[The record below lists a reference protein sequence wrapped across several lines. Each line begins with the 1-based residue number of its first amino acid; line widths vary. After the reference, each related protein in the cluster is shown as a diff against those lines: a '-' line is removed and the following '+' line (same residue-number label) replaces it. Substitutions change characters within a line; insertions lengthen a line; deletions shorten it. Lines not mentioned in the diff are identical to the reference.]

1 MKYIQLIVVLFLP
14 VIVSACS
21 GGNGNPV
28 APSDNSNDM
37 TSVTNE
43 EFKTTIA
50 SDVLYTGSSRE
61 TAYKAFG
68 IFQVTVDPQSL
79 TAEIVPSRK
88 AQAIGMTFDSDLT
101 QFLTVSP
108 CANCLQV
115 DGIKLIPLDQVEVGF
130 SVKHP
135 FADITKR
142 PDLHGFDVRGIVLAK
157 GNYNFPL
164 TQVAID
170 ESTNAIA
177 RANVSLV
184 ANPDGYTHHFDE
196 LAADPNYFDP
206 PRNYDA
212 NINPFRSYFVDGG
225 TPAFSPLNP
234 DGHNVMAVGADWETQ
249 KYIFN
254 LSGSVD
260 PIDFAF
266 VVDCAYGQSAT
277 FQNRTNPYYFLPEFN
292 RKEAWSVVVN
302 DVGGR
307 FESGNTSSS
316 MDYRVSACDWQ
327 SDLDAD
333 PNYPDTS
340 NLGGI
345 KAKSQIQKVTIEIPS
360 VTGLVEKTTPD
371 SGEGFI
377 WNPYIFNITVTK
389 SLGASA
395 GWYYGIAAVRD
406 DLQGM
411 QGPIAIP
418 ETPAGFPYPGPEIYD
433 YSTYQIF
440 KVRVYGDVPNVT
452 GSTYNSN
459 PFEGDL
465 VSFDVTIEELDGDT
479 VTYQWEQYSPLT
491 PIGFFE
497 DSNVLDTVWQAPPLY
512 DVSPSGVAFELRLI
526 MKDDDGQTATVFPL
540 QVKEKNSAPVCSGI
554 VTDPYYGVKTGY
566 DTMSLQA
573 YGYDPDGDMIEYE
586 WDMDWDGNPLNFNV
600 DETGSYIPTYGWPD
614 QGFYNVAC
622 KLKESRVN
630 WLDTICSRNIIQ
642 EGIAYHSIKVD
653 NSDVDEAGYFLHDVC
668 MVRSGMGKPVYHVA
682 WVTNNDN
689 GGVFYANNAQDPRAF
704 GNHQVLSSGPS
715 LGGTVYAK
723 VAGQGPII
731 HVIWIE
737 NDSSVAPTEFKVKIN
752 SSIDGGYSFD
762 ALGGERTVLVASEPS
777 VIATADICAGAELGK
792 FAIVFSDRVSGIYRC
807 CCLLSDDGG
816 LTWHYPVSGGFFRDV
831 VSSEY
836 AGDFT
841 LEISASGIMHVLWQ
855 DYRTSTSNYYYD
867 YSLDNGETWNADIKV
882 NGSSNPSNGSMA
894 IDYNNNGYFAWTDTN
909 GQAYFAKT
917 SFGSPPSLSGSNNY
931 FNAGAGNVRATD
943 IYVSPG
949 GETFIIPVIYYST
962 DHYETRYFYS
972 FNSGW
977 YIHNYFTR
985 IYDPSILIN
994 DIVCDGRWEI
1004 NPNRMEIF
1012 AAWVDT
1018 RTSLAPLNDHLWGEF
1033 VYLAERF

>member
-1 MKYIQLIVVLFLP
+1 MRYIQLTIVLFLL
-14 VIVSACS
+14 IALCACS
-21 GGNGNPV
+21 NGKGNPV
-28 APSDNSNDM
+28 VPFDNSNA
-37 TSVTNE
+37 SISEASEN
-43 EFKTTIA
+43 FIPTTA

-61 TAYKAFG
+61 AAYKAFG
-68 IFQVTVDPQSL
+68 IYQVVIDPKSL
-79 TAEIVPSRK
+79 TAEIIPSRK
-88 AQAIGMTFDSDLT
+88 SQAIGMTFDSDLT

-115 DGIKLIPLDQVEVGF
+115 SGISFIPPDQVQVGF
-130 SVKHP
+130 AVKHP
-135 FADITKR
+135 FADISKR
-142 PDLHGFDVRGIVLAK
+142 PDLHAFDVRGIVIAK
-157 GNYNFPL
+157 GNWNFSS
-164 TQVAID
+164 TQVALD
-170 ESTNAIA
+170 ATTNVPA

-206 PRNYDA
+206 PRDYNA

-225 TPAFSPLNP
+225 TPAFNPHSP

-249 KYIFN
+249 NYIFN

-327 SDLDAD
+327 SGLNAD
-333 PNYPDTS
+333 PGYPNTS

-345 KAKSQIQKVTIEIPS
+345 KAKSQIQKVTIEIPAVS
-360 VTGLVEKTTPD
+360 GLIEKTAPD

-377 WNPYIFNITVTK
+377 WNPYIFNITVPN
-389 SLGASA
+389 SQGAGA

-406 DLQGM
+406 DLQGQ

-452 GSTYNSN
+452 GSTYNSS

-465 VSFDVTIEELDGDT
+465 VSFDVTMEELDGDT

-491 PIGFFE
+491 PVGFFE
-497 DSNVLDTVWQAPPLY
+497 DATVKNAVWQAPPLY
-512 DVSPSGVAFELRLI
+512 DVSPSGVAFELRLT
-526 MKDDDGQTATVFPL
+526 MKDDDGQTVTTFPL
-540 QVKEKNSAPVCSGI
+540 QVMEKNSAPVCSEI

-566 DTMSLQA
+566 DTMSLRA
-573 YGYDPDGDMIEYE
+573 YGYDPDGDDFNYE
-586 WDMDWDGNPLNFNV
+586 WDLDWDNDPLNFNV
-600 DETGSYIPTYGWPD
+600 DKTGSNIRNYSWAD

-622 KLKESRVN
+622 KLKETRSYP
-630 WLDTICSRNIIQ
+630 LDTICSRTIIQ
-642 EGIAYHSIKVD
+642 EGIAYNSVKVD
-653 NSDVDEAGYFLHDVC
+653 NSDIDEAGYFLHDVC
-668 MVRSGMGKPVYHVA
+668 MVRDFMGKPFYHVA
-682 WVTNNDN
+682 WVSNNDN
-689 GGVFYANNAQDPRAF
+689 GGVFYANNAQDPHVL

-715 LGGTVYAK
+715 LGSTLYAK
-723 VAGQGPII
+723 VAGRYPII
-731 HVIWIE
+731 HVIWVE
-737 NDSSVAPTEFKVKIN
+737 TDSSVVPTEYKLKIN
-752 SSIDGGYSFD
+752 SSIDGGYSFGG
-762 ALGGERTVLVASEPS
+762 LGGERTLLTASDPDMI
-777 VIATADICAGAELGK
+777 VNADICAGVPSQ
-792 FAIVFSDRVSGIYRC
+792 FAIVFSDRAGGIYRC
-807 CCLLSDDGG
+807 GCLLSNFYGW
-816 LTWHYPVSGGFFRDV
+816 TWHYPASGGYFRDAADNQW
-831 VSSEY
+831 
-836 AGDFT
+836 AGDFV
-841 LEISASGIMHVLWQ
+841 LKISSSGIMHVLWQ
-855 DYRTSTSNYYYD
+855 DFRTGSSDYFYD
-867 YSLDNGETWNADIKV
+867 WSADGGETWNTDLQVTAS
-882 NGSSNPSNGSMA
+882 GHPGNGSMVVDDNDNA
-894 IDYNNNGYFAWTDTN
+894 YFAWTDTN

-949 GETFIIPVIYYST
+949 GETFIIPVIYYAT

-985 IYDPSILIN
+985 IYDPSIQIN
-994 DIVCDGRWEI
+994 DIVCDGRWETD
-1004 NPNRMEIF
+1004 PNRMEIF
-1012 AAWVDT
+1012 SAWVDT
-1018 RTSLAPLNDHLWGEF
+1018 RTSFAPLNDHIWGEF